1 MAIASLEYSAGAIQV
16 LRPWPRG
23 GIGDL
28 LAPHSGGE
36 MREEREVAEV
46 DARKDL

>member
-1 MAIASLEYSAGAIQV
+1 
-16 LRPWPRG
+16 
-23 GIGDL
+23 

-46 DARKDL
+46 EARKDL